1 MGRIWEDE
9 GGEENDQNILHEKIL
24 IENFNLFTKI
34 SKLAQIY
41 YKYTINIKKFPDRV
55 EGED

>member
-9 GGEENDQNILHEKIL
+9 GGEENDQNVLHEKIL

-34 SKLAQIY
+34 SKLTQIY